1 MNSNLIIRRIDQTCD
16 TLGGGDLLR
25 QKGFYHVVN
34 YVDIVKKLNDLP
46 FEDILNTLRNLILDG
61 NLYKEFALHL
71 LDGGMLH
78 DKFFELDED
87 LNQTKNNL
95 NYQLMSELNFE
106 DDDMSEFT
114 ISPKERDEMLRKE
127 IESIEVESKRLYES
141 NNIKNHTKSL
151 IQASE
156 HLVKIREITSNTTV
170 ESLEW
175 IEKNITEMSDT
186 DYGKF
191 MVLIS
196 KIREYK

>member
-16 TLGGGDLLR
+16 TLGGEDLLK

-46 FEDILNTLRNLILDG
+46 FEGVLNTLRNLILDG
-61 NLYKEFALHL
+61 NLYQEFALHL
-71 LDGGMLH
+71 LEGGMLH

-95 NYQLMSELNFE
+95 NYQLRSELDFE
-106 DDDMSEFT
+106 DDDMSEFS

-127 IESIEVESKRLYES
+127 IESIEVESRRLYES
-141 NNIKNHTKSL
+141 NNIKKHTKSL
-151 IQASE
+151 IHASE
-156 HLVKIREITSNTTV
+156 HLGKIREITSNTTI

-186 DYGKF
+186 NYGKF